1 MRIIALLFAL
11 ALSLILATSAQA
23 SPDRDFSDGPP
34 GPSLDNRSE
43 R

>member
-1 MRIIALLFAL
+1 MRIVALFFAIAL
-11 ALSLILATSAQA
+11 ALVLATSAQA
-23 SPDRDFSDGPP
+23 LPDKDFSDGPP